1 MKTSP
6 TLRTGVRL
14 EYAEY
19 GEADG
24 TPIVFLHGLTDSWRS
39 FERVLPLLPSSVHAF
54 AVSQRGHG
62 ESTRPQSGYLLSDMS
77 DDLDAFLDAV
87 GIERAVVVGH
97 SMGAS
102 VAQRFAVDHKARVS
116 ALVLVGA
123 FASLYRDPG
132 LTDFYTSVIAG
143 LTDPIDRL
151 FVRSWQLG
159 TLARSMPADHF
170 EVVVS
175 ETLKVPARVWKA
187 AFSGLLETPD
197 FSARLRDVGVPTL
210 LLWGDR
216 DVFAERA
223 AQDRLVDL
231 IPDARLAVYEGFG
244 HGLHWEDPF
253 RFTSDLIAFMAERL
267 TAEQILLPAV
277 RPFERSVDHLVLAVR

>member
-87 GIERAVVVGH
+87 GIDRAVVVGH
-97 SMGAS
+97 SLGAS

-116 ALVLVGA
+116 ALV
-123 FASLYRDPG
+123 P
-132 LTDFYTSVIAG
+132 
-143 LTDPIDRL
+143 
-151 FVRSWQLG
+151 
-159 TLARSMPADHF
+159 
-170 EVVVS
+170 
-175 ETLKVPARVWKA
+175 
-187 AFSGLLETPD
+187 
-197 FSARLRDVGVPTL
+197 SARLP
-210 LLWGDR
+210 
-216 DVFAERA
+216 AC
-223 AQDRLVDL
+223 
-231 IPDARLAVYEGFG
+231 
-244 HGLHWEDPF
+244 
-253 RFTSDLIAFMAERL
+253 
-267 TAEQILLPAV
+267 TATRGSRIST
-277 RPFERSVDHLVLAVR
+277 RP